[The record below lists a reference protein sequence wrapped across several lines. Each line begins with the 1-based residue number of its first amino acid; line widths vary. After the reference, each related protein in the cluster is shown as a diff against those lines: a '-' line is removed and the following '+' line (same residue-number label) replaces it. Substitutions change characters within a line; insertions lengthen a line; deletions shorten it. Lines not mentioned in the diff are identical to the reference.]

1 MLNVSGMARALCE
14 GGTDA
19 LIVDEENQVRIV
31 EMRLERVDQSD
42 GGDQF
47 QWDNLRVPGSQSE
60 KDLHRSV
67 Q

>member
-1 MLNVSGMARALCE
+1 MCGMARTLRK
-14 GGTDA
+14 GGRDA

-31 EMRLERVDQSD
+31 KMGLESVDQPD
-42 GGDQF
+42 CGDQF